1 MDVATRLAIMTTLEL
16 TPPFRSSLRAQAHG
30 LKPVVLIGEQGLK
43 PANLAEI
50 DVALKAHELIKVR
63 VFGDDS
69 AARLAMQHTICDAL
83 GAAPVQAIGKLL
95 VLYRPRPKAPKQT
108 SDEEIQGAK
117 RGKSPRTVK
126 VVVPSS
132 SPTHRAKVK
141 RVTLLGNQR
150 LTTTGKVKRA
160 KPRLTSAK
168 KSSRG

>member
-1 MDVATRLAIMTTLEL
+1 M
-16 TPPFRSSLRAQAHG
+16 
-30 LKPVVLIGEQGLK
+30 
-43 PANLAEI
+43 
-50 DVALKAHELIKVR
+50 
-63 VFGDDS
+63 
-69 AARLAMQHTICDAL
+69 
-83 GAAPVQAIGKLL
+83 QAIGKLL

-108 SDEEIQGAK
+108 SDEEFQGAK
-117 RGKSPRTVK
+117 RGRSPRTVK

-150 LTTTGKVKRA
+150 LTATGKVKRA

>member
-1 MDVATRLAIMTTLEL
+1 MTPLEL
-16 TPPFRSSLRAQAHG
+16 TPSFRSTLRARAHG
-30 LKPVVLIGEQGLK
+30 LKPVVLIGEQGLN

-50 DVALKAHELIKVR
+50 EVALRAHELIKVR
-63 VFGDDS
+63 VFGDDA
-69 AARLAMQHTICDAL
+69 AARLAMQHSICNTL

-95 VLYRPRPKAPKQT
+95 VLYRPRPKETRQASGEGTQA
-108 SDEEIQGAK
+108 AK

-126 VVVPSS
+126 VVVPAG

-150 LTTTGKVKRA
+150 LSATGKIKRA
-160 KPRLTSAK
+160 KPRQSSVK

>member
-1 MDVATRLAIMTTLEL
+1 MTTLEL
-16 TPPFRSSLRAQAHG
+16 TPAFRSSLRAQAHG
-30 LKPVVLIGEQGLK
+30 LKPVVLIGEQGLN

-50 DVALKAHELIKVR
+50 EVALKAHALIKVR
-63 VFGDDS
+63 VFGDDT
-69 AARLAMQHTICDAL
+69 AARLAMQHTICDTL

-95 VLYRPRPKAPKQT
+95 VLYRPRPKASHAAPQ
-108 SDEEIQGAK
+108 DDAAAAK

-150 LTTTGKVKRA
+150 LTATGKVKRA
-160 KPRLTSAK
+160 KPRLTSVK